1 MLLTEPTI
9 LVHFKPIRIV
19 FLVFH
24 CVVIALLAFS
34 ACKCDFNSHNGT
46 SRFTEI
52 FFAFTNSRRKPDTV
66 KVNASLGF
74 ARIIAPVHNIML
86 WTKSTCTIY
95 SQGIITGSFAKKKNL
110 FRGIAIISHRSTKV
124 KHFLCR
130 KRLFLCVVKRYDPFS
145 LKKEENERYN
155 VFIRP
160 ETVGLDVY

>member
-1 MLLTEPTI
+1 MVLLLCFLVKRVLAAE
-9 LVHFKPIRIV
+9 LAVFVHFKSVGTV

-74 ARIIAPVHNIML
+74 ARIIVPVRNIML
-86 WTKSTCTIY
+86 WAKSTCTIY

-110 FRGIAIISHRSTKV
+110 FRGIAIISHCSTKV

-130 KRLFLCVVKRYDPFS
+130 KSAL
-145 LKKEENERYN
+145 
-155 VFIRP
+155 
-160 ETVGLDVY
+160 

>member
-52 FFAFTNSRRKPDTV
+52 FFAFTNSRRKPNTV

-74 ARIIAPVHNIML
+74 ARIIVPVRNIML
-86 WTKSTCTIY
+86 WAKSTCTIY
-95 SQGIITGSFAKKKNL
+95 SQGIITGSFAKKKEPFQRYSYYITL
-110 FRGIAIISHRSTKV
+110 QYKGQAFFMPKI
-124 KHFLCR
+124 
-130 KRLFLCVVKRYDPFS
+130 CVVKRYDPFS

-155 VFIRP
+155 VFIRL